1 MIYFLKKHKPENQP
15 IKKPGKGLVSHLM
28 SYSWPGNI
36 RELEHLV
43 QRAVLLCS
51 DGIIRIEDMSMEVMA
66 GEAPVEKEGWV
77 SLEEYERRGAEEEKG
92 YLERALEATG
102 WVIYGE
108 KGAAELL
115 GVHPEKLR
123 ARMKKYDLRRPT

>member
-1 MIYFLKKHKPENQP
+1 
-15 IKKPGKGLVSHLM
+15 
-28 SYSWPGNI
+28 
-36 RELEHLV
+36 
-43 QRAVLLCS
+43 
-51 DGIIRIEDMSMEVMA
+51 MSMEVMA